1 MHGTWKTIPLL
12 FLLLLCGA
20 RQMSAQEAGVTQ
32 DEAVRKLQTRMDE
45 LKAQMAE
52 IQSELNSIHPTKLP
66 ETGSIVS
73 TPPPPVVKANSGAT
87 ERSDRQGHRRITR
100 PSRRMR
106 RTHRVSITPHSNPPI
121 PVSFS
126 CPAPRRYCVS
136 TDRREPTSSMT

>member
-73 TPPPPVVKANSGAT
+73 TPPPPVGKLTPDQQKEAH
-87 ERSDRQGHRRITR
+87 RQSHRRSPDFR
-100 PSRRMR
+100 
-106 RTHRVSITPHSNPPI
+106 
-121 PVSFS
+121 
-126 CPAPRRYCVS
+126 AG
-136 TDRREPTSSMT
+136 